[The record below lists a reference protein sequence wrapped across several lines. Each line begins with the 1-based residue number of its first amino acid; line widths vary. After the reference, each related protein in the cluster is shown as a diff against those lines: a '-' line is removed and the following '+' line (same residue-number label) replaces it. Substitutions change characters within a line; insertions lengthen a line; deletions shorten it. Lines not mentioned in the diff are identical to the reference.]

1 MREALHNLSVGG
13 EEVEVMQRLRP
24 FFVSLLLTLVLVAPA
39 YAAGPDLSK
48 IENFAQNVIQVLVI
62 FAGLLATVFFVIG
75 GIGYITSSG
84 NPEHLDKSKKTL
96 MYSSIGLAV
105 AIGAFVL
112 SNVVNQLATE
122 AFK

>member
-1 MREALHNLSVGG
+1 
-13 EEVEVMQRLRP
+13 MQRLRP

>member
-1 MREALHNLSVGG
+1 VREALHNLSVGG